1 MTLTALGGEVMK
13 KNSWLIVAFALIA
26 GGVVGACSGSSGPKT
41 VNITATDFKYEASQ
55 TTFKVG
61 VPYHFVIKNEGSVPH
76 ELMIMKPMTEEA
88 GMDME
93 EMDKLALANV
103 ESDELEPG
111 QTATLDY
118 TFMEPAAMG
127 ELEFACHIKGHY
139 DQGMHLPIEVQ

>member
-1 MTLTALGGEVMK
+1 MK
-13 KNSWLIVAFALIA
+13 KRSVLVLSMGLLLAVLL
-26 GGVVGACSGSSGPKT
+26 GACSGSSGPQT
-41 VNITATDFKYEASQ
+41 VNITAKDFAYEASQ

-61 VPYHFVIKNEGSVPH
+61 VPYHFVIKNEGSVAH
-76 ELMIMKPMTEEA
+76 ELMIMKPMDES

-118 TFMEPAAMG
+118 TFLEPAAMG

-139 DQGMHLPIEVQ
+139 DQGMHIPIEVQ

>member
-1 MTLTALGGEVMK
+1 VHKRSVFLALTSL
-13 KNSWLIVAFALIA
+13 LIGILL
-26 GGVVGACSGSSGPKT
+26 GACGGSSGPKT
-41 VNITATDFKYEASQ
+41 VNITATDFKYDVSQ

-76 ELMIMKPMTEEA
+76 ELMIMKPMQES

-139 DQGMHLPIEVQ
+139 DQGMHVPIEVQ